1 MGLLVVLIREGVEHL
16 HGLGVSIVVLII
28 FLPIFFQP
36 TSTQPLLLYRPLLH
50 RCGDSWREVQH
61 IFGDHP
67 FLPILPRPEV
77 LLQTLLIRLL
87 NSLTLL
93 VHLLKL
99 PLHILQLQ
107 LYLLKRH
114 LTWYL
119 NLRMQILSQLQS
131 MSSPLFMFYFKRRR
145 YVRDGCRFFWIYV
158 LLKLLADL

>member
-1 MGLLVVLIREGVEHL
+1 M
-16 HGLGVSIVVLII
+16 GVSIVVLII

-36 TSTQPLLLYRPLLH
+36 TSTQLILLYRPLFH
-50 RCGDSWREVQH
+50 RSGDSRSEVQH

-67 FLPILPRPEV
+67 FLPILPCSEV

-93 VHLLKL
+93 IHLLKL
-99 PLHILQLQ
+99 PLYILQLQ

-114 LTWYL
+114 LTRHL

-145 YVRDGCRFFWIYV
+145 DIRDGCGFFWIYV